1 MTELIL
7 REKVLQGIRECTHH
21 NTRRVNLCKHCPYKN
36 VPIDGPDDCIDML
49 LLDAKKLIEGEITND

>member
-7 REKVLQGIRECTHH
+7 REKVLQGIKECTHH
-21 NTRRVNLCKHCPYKN
+21 NACRVDLCKHCPYKD
-36 VPIDGPDDCIDML
+36 VFIDEPDDCIDML

>member
-7 REKVLQGIRECTHH
+7 REKVLQGIRECMHH
-21 NTRRVNLCKHCPYKN
+21 NTRRVDFCKHCPYKN
-36 VPIDGPDDCIDML
+36 VSIDGPDDCIDML